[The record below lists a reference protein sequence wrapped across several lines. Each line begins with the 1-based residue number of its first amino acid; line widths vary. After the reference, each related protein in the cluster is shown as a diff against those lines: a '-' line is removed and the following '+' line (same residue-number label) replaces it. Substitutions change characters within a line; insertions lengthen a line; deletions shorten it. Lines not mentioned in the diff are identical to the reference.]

1 LREFISR
8 EGKKYDTPQH
18 QAQRKMKMK
27 QLEKLIEVENVEEDS
42 DMHLR
47 LPQPYSNFDKN
58 ATMIAIKDVGFAWES
73 DDAATEPS
81 EEEYLFRNVD
91 FTVGSGARIVILG
104 KNGCGKT
111 SLLNLLTGE
120 VSPSVGDVQR
130 HVGSRV
136 TMLQQHHY
144 KGEQLDPN
152 ISALDHIKAMN
163 LGAGM
168 NI

>member
-1 LREFISR
+1 
-8 EGKKYDTPQH
+8 
-18 QAQRKMKMK
+18 
-27 QLEKLIEVENVEEDS
+27 
-42 DMHLR
+42 
-47 LPQPYSNFDKN
+47 
-58 ATMIAIKDVGFAWES
+58 
-73 DDAATEPS
+73 
-81 EEEYLFRNVD
+81 
-91 FTVGSGARIVILG
+91 LG

-168 NI
+168 HI